1 MWSRWLSNSFQESS
15 SYVLACKLKA
25 LRLDLKKWNEEVL
38 GNVGKKKKDLMHG
51 IRELDFIAEGRP
63 LTKEGIYF

>member
-1 MWSRWLSNSFQESS
+1 
-15 SYVLACKLKA
+15 
-25 LRLDLKKWNEEVL
+25 VL

-51 IRELDFIAEGRP
+51 IRGLDFIAEGQL